1 MRERIPIRPGDLIR
15 SPDRPTARWH
25 RVIRVGRRK
34 DGSRYI
40 TLRRARWGRLLGLG
54 CRLLQ
59 DSAKDSPPK
68 TVNGYSAP
76 LLPPLL
82 PGKWAFGS
90 VQFSQYG
97 EVLGPDFGV
106 TFAVV
111 EPDDCLVGVGQ
122 TGPPF
127 NMAQVNMQ

>member
-54 CRLLQ
+54 ALQRLEW
-59 DSAKDSPPK
+59 AAVKA
-68 TVNGYSAP
+68 VGYGIRRGQKPVLEAP
-76 LLPPLL
+76 AAPQAEAS
-82 PGKWAFGS
+82 GDQRTQG
-90 VQFSQYG
+90 
-97 EVLGPDFGV
+97 
-106 TFAVV
+106 
-111 EPDDCLVGVGQ
+111 
-122 TGPPF
+122 
-127 NMAQVNMQ
+127 